1 MQLTVREIEP
11 TDIEKVVDY
20 FVNADPAFL
29 RGMGA
34 DKTKFPSREEWIE
47 KLASELQKAP
57 EEKEFY
63 YIIWL
68 VDDQPIGHSNINN
81 IEFGHI
87 ARMHLHLW
95 KNDKRK
101 SGLGLAFLRLTIPYY
116 FRNFRLEKLICEPY
130 SENVA
135 PNRVLDKLG
144 FQLVRTYDTTPG
156 FINFHQS
163 VNRYELRKEQIE
175 QLEKDSEQGV

>member
-20 FVNADPAFL
+20 FVNADPEFL

-47 KLASELQKAP
+47 KLASELKKAL
-57 EEKEFY
+57 EEKEHY

-68 VDDQPIGHSNINN
+68 MDDQPIGHSNINK
-81 IEFGHI
+81 IEFGNV
-87 ARMHLHLW
+87 ATMHLHLW

-116 FRNFRLEKLICEPY
+116 FRNFRLKKLICEPY

-144 FQLVRTYDTTPG
+144 FQFIKTYDTIPG
-156 FINFHQS
+156 FINFHQT
-163 VNRYELRKEQIE
+163 VNRYELTTLSES
-175 QLEKDSEQGV
+175 LEENSDH